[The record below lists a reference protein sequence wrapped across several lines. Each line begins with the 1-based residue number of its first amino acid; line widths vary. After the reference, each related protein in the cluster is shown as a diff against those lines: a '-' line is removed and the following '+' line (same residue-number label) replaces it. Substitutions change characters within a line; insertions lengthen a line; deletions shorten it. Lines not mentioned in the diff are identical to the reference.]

1 MFYQLEDCLL
11 TMHRLNA
18 LARETENPDM
28 RAIRG
33 ASSAATGVDKQG
45 SATAIAMT
53 LSKLTATDIVLI
65 AQASGVPPSRLL
77 HSSVED

>member
-1 MFYQLEDCLL
+1 
-11 TMHRLNA
+11 MHRLNA
-18 LARETENPDM
+18 LARETKNPDM
-28 RAIRG
+28 RAIGG
-33 ASSAATGVDKQG
+33 ASPAAARAGKQE